1 MKRTGKNNLIY
12 LMALILVI
20 IGLSAFATYGMVDG
34 SKDEEGSPESVIV
47 ENSSSDRF
55 TSFREGL

>member
-20 IGLSAFATYGMVDG
+20 IAFIAFADIW
-34 SKDEEGSPESVIV
+34 DA
-47 ENSSSDRF
+47 
-55 TSFREGL
+55 

>member
-20 IGLSAFATYGMVDG
+20 IAFIAFATYGMLDG
-34 SKDEEGSPESVIV
+34 SKDEELSLIHISEPT
-47 ENSSSDRF
+47 RPY
-55 TSFREGL
+55 

>member
-20 IGLSAFATYGMVDG
+20 IAFIAFATYG
-34 SKDEEGSPESVIV
+34 IR
-47 ENSSSDRF
+47 DR
-55 TSFREGL
+55 RKQQQ

>member
-20 IGLSAFATYGMVDG
+20 IAFIAFATYGMLDG
-34 SKDEEGSPESVIV
+34 SNSMGDAPSP
-47 ENSSSDRF
+47 
-55 TSFREGL
+55 